1 MASQT
6 LKTEQK
12 IKICKNYLE
21 KKKKKKE
28 YLFNKESKQIELTQ
42 V

>member
-6 LKTEQK
+6 LKTVQK
-12 IKICKNYLE
+12 IKICKNYLG
-21 KKKKKKE
+21 KKKKKE
-28 YLFNKESKQIELTQ
+28 YPSNKESNQIELTQ